1 MFTHVNVFQQSQG
14 GSMEIRTW
22 DVPSTQVS
30 LGQKE
35 KMKKNGNWDY

>member
-1 MFTHVNVFQQSQG
+1 
-14 GSMEIRTW
+14 METRMG

-35 KMKKNGNWDY
+35 KMKKKWQLGWLELICNNGGGWS

>member
-1 MFTHVNVFQQSQG
+1 MLTHVNVFQQSQG
-14 GSMEIRTW
+14 GSMEIRTR